1 MSLRRKSRELALQML
16 FQWDVGREKPA
27 KIEHTFWK
35 TARAADS
42 TRRFANEL
50 FEGAVARADESDRL
64 AKEFSQNWRL
74 ERMAAVDR
82 SILRLAIYE
91 LRAGTAPAKVILDEA
106 IELANLFSSAESG
119 AFLNGVLD
127 AVMKSLEVST

>member
-16 FQWDVGREKPA
+16 FQWDVGREEPA

-35 TARAADS
+35 TARAAES

-91 LRAGTAPAKVILDEA
+91 LRAGTAPAKVVLDEA
-106 IELANLFSSAESG
+106 VELANLFSSAESG

>member
-35 TARAADS
+35 TARAAES

-91 LRAGTAPAKVILDEA
+91 LRAGTAPAKVVLDEA
-106 IELANLFSSAESG
+106 VELANLFSSAESG

>member
-27 KIEHTFWK
+27 KIEQTFWK